1 MNSNVAVSTQQRTD
15 VITAF
20 LRHAGKILLLQRSD
34 KVGSYRGR
42 WAGVSGYL
50 EDATPLAQALR
61 EINEETGLGAD
72 EVHLA
77 ARAAPLEVEAPAL
90 CKVWVVHAFLF
101 DVDRQT
107 VRLDWESA
115 QYQWI
120 DPRCLADYTTVPML
134 AEALQACVDR
144 ERQQTE

>member
-1 MNSNVAVSTQQRTD
+1 LSAALSTRQRTE

-50 EDATPLAQALR
+50 EDATPLAQAFR
-61 EINEETGLGAD
+61 EIREETGLGAD

-77 ARAAPLEVEAPAL
+77 ARPAPLEVEAPAL
-90 CKVWVVHAFLF
+90 RKVWVVHAFLF

-107 VRLDWESA
+107 VQLDWESV
-115 QYQWI
+115 QYQWVE
-120 DPRCLADYTTVPML
+120 PRCLGDYTTVPML
-134 AEALQACVDR
+134 AEALQACLDR
-144 ERQQTE
+144 ERQQAEP